1 MKKALVAI
9 GLTALVLTACE
20 TAPNPY
26 PNGPGFY
33 ETRIE
38 ANRYRITYRAAGR
51 MPRDRVENFALL
63 RAADVTLGQGY
74 DWFRVVGRQGEVDRP
89 KGPRL
94 SLGTGGTSFG
104 RNSAVGLGVGTSFD
118 LSGPPAQTLT
128 LEVVMGK
135 GARPSDRDVYDAA
148 DVARTLRTQL

>member
-9 GLTALVLTACE
+9 GLTTLMLTAGE
-20 TAPNPY
+20 SAPNPY

-38 ANRYRITYRAAGR
+38 ANRYRITYRATGR
-51 MPRDRVENFALL
+51 MPRERVENFALL
-63 RAADVTLGQGY
+63 RAAEVTLGQGY
-74 DWFRVVGRQGEVDRP
+74 EWFRVVGRQGEVDQRN
-89 KGPRL
+89 GPRL
-94 SLGTGGTSFG
+94 SLGTGSTSFG
-104 RNSAVGLGVGTSFD
+104 RSSAVGLGVGTSFD

-135 GARPSDRDVYDAA
+135 GSQPADRDVYNAA
-148 DVARTLRTQL
+148 DVARTLRSQL

>member
-1 MKKALVAI
+1 MNKALVAVC
-9 GLTALVLTACE
+9 LTALLLTACE
-20 TAPNPY
+20 SAPNPY

-51 MPRDRVENFALL
+51 MPRERVENFALL

-74 DWFRVVGRQGEVDRP
+74 DWFRIVGRQGEVDRRN
-89 KGPRL
+89 GPRL

-104 RNSAVGLGVGTSFD
+104 RHSAVGLGVGTSFD